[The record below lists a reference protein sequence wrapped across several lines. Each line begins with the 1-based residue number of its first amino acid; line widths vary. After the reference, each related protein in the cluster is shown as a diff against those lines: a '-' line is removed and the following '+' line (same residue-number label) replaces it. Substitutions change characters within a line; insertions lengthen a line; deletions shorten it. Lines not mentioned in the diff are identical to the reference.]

1 MELHPRM
8 TPLASGLALPAY
20 PLPDPGWREERA
32 SGWPARVAPRRTG
45 SSAGPAVLVTAL
57 EAERKRI
64 ALELHDGVGQSLTL
78 IKLNA
83 QNSSQLLESGAA
95 KEAQELLQSLL
106 LRVNEALREV
116 RRACSDLWPSML
128 DDLGLL
134 PTLSCVLRELAVSC
148 PGLWVDQR
156 IEVREC
162 DVPKRLHAPI
172 YRILQEA
179 THNVVKHAAAT
190 RLAVRLRRDRN
201 AITLVICDDGRGF
214 DAAAR
219 GQAGL
224 GLASMRQRACM
235 SEGKYVLRSRPGRGT
250 RISVSWPV
258 AGAGSGE

>member
-1 MELHPRM
+1 MELHPPMPSAAARF
-8 TPLASGLALPAY
+8 ALPAMRR
-20 PLPDPGWREERA
+20 PDPCWPEECTTGW
-32 SGWPARVAPRRTG
+32 SARVAPPRADSG
-45 SSAGPAVLVTAL
+45 QAVLVMAL

-83 QNSSQLLESGAA
+83 QNSSQLLALGAG

-134 PTLSCVLRELAVSC
+134 PTLSWALREFAVSC
-148 PGLWVDQR
+148 PGLRLDPR
-156 IEVREC
+156 IEVREG

-179 THNVVKHAAAT
+179 MHNVVKHAAAS
-190 RLAVRLRRDRN
+190 RLSVQLRRDRK
-201 AITLVICDDGRGF
+201 AITLVICDNGRGF
-214 DAAAR
+214 DAGHC
-219 GQAGL
+219 GQVGL

-235 SEGKYVLRSRPGRGT
+235 SEGKYVLRSRRGRGT